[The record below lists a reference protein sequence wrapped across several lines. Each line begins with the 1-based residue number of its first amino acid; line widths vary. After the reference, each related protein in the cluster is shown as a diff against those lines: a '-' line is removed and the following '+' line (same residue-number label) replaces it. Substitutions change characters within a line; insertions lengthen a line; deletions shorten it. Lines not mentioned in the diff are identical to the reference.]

1 MKYQYVKG
9 RIEEAIDEL
18 CIGVGDARKRLL
30 SANDAT
36 SSLLDIH
43 FPTELLADWKSIQ
56 ERMTEYGPRTN
67 FEGKMVRDGGGAV
80 EHTMDKIDNKTAS
93 KIAKDILMLHKK
105 LQSEY

>member
-1 MKYQYVKG
+1 MKYQYVRG
-9 RIEEAIDEL
+9 RIEEAIEEL
-18 CIGVGDARKRLL
+18 CTGAGDARERLL

-43 FPTELLADWKSIQ
+43 FPEELLADWKSIHD
-56 ERMTEYGPRTN
+56 RMTGHGPRTN
-67 FEGKMVRDGGGAV
+67 FEGKIVWEGGAV
-80 EHTMDKIDNKTAS
+80 AHTMKKINNKTAS